1 MAVNSLNAA
10 ELELAAV
17 AAADRL
23 LDAAAAVDA
32 DDDDVPAPVAAAA
45 AALCLP
51 TAERLLLL
59 AQEPV
64 ASAGLLL

>member
-1 MAVNSLNAA
+1 LNAA
-10 ELELAAV
+10 ELVLAAV
-17 AAADRL
+17 AADRV
-23 LDAAAAVDA
+23 LDAAAVDA
-32 DDDDVPAPVAAAA
+32 EDDDVPAAAV
-45 AALCLP
+45 LCLP